1 MDDAQDKIQSCDIG
15 IILYI
20 QLHSEMG
27 MKSSNVDGF
36 PSFG

>member
-1 MDDAQDKIQSCDIG
+1 MYDPQEKIQYCDIG

-36 PSFG
+36 LSLG